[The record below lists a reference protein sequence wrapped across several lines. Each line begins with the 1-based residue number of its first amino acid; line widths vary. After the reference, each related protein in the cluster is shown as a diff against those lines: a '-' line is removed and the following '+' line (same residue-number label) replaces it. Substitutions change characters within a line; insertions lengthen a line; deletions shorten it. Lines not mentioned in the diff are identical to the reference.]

1 MSRFASNLINCLS
14 PYVPGEQPKG
24 KSFIKLNTNENPY
37 FTSIAAVKR
46 VEGNLLYSLNRY
58 SDPESLELTKTI
70 ADYYGVG
77 EENVL
82 VTNGSDEALAF
93 AFFAYGG

>member
-58 SDPESLELTKTI
+58 SDPESS
-70 ADYYGVG
+70 AY
-77 EENVL
+77 
-82 VTNGSDEALAF
+82 SDHSPLS
-93 AFFAYGG
+93 